1 MRFSGFHDL
10 LNFGNLRKVYLDS
23 IIEDTNGVFLW
34 TQQVSPY
41 SNFQKDLDMDS
52 LDTIEVVMA
61 VEEEFGIEIPY
72 GDADKILTIQDAID
86 YITSQ
91 PQAK

>member
-1 MRFSGFHDL
+1 M
-10 LNFGNLRKVYLDS
+10 
-23 IIEDTNGVFLW
+23 
-34 TQQVSPY
+34 SPY

>member
-1 MRFSGFHDL
+1 MKL
-10 LNFGNLRKVYLDS
+10 LIGGISVL
-23 IIEDTNGVFLW
+23 LW